1 MDAER
6 IKSIQIFVFTCALMM
21 PLFSAGQKRMTRED
35 YIKAYSGFAVDEMN
49 RSGVPASI
57 TLAQGILESDCGN
70 STLARKANNHF
81 GIKCHKN
88 WEGKK
93 VYHDDDAPNECFRSY
108 SSVRESYRDHSDF
121 LKNSAR
127 YAFLFKLKPSDYKG
141 WARGLQK
148 AGYATDPRYAD
159 LLIRIIEEGYF
170 HQNDVALIPKKGKRN
185 EAVKTTVKVEPE
197 QQAEESE
204 FTVDIE
210 SRRIFTRN
218 RVEYVVAK
226 NGDTYETITRDMNLM
241 PWDIAHFNEMSKG
254 DPIQE
259 GDPVYLG
266 PKKGRAERGFNV
278 HVVQQGENMHAISQK
293 YAIRLSKLYKRNR
306 MAEGTEPAAGEKIWL
321 RKNIKD
327 SGAVRLRTQDS

>member
-1 MDAER
+1 M
-6 IKSIQIFVFTCALMM
+6 KGVQIFACAFAVVL
-21 PLFSAGQKRMTRED
+21 PLLAAGQKKMTRED
-35 YIKAYSGFAVDEMN
+35 YIKAYSEFAVDEMN

-88 WEGKK
+88 WNGKK
-93 VYHDDDAPNECFRSY
+93 VYHDDDARNECFRSY

-121 LKNSAR
+121 LKSSTR

-170 HQNDVALIPKKGKRN
+170 HQNDVALIPKKGKKN
-185 EAVKTTVKVEPE
+185 EPAKTVKQVEPE
-197 QQAEESE
+197 EQPEESE

-210 SRRIFTRN
+210 NRRIFLRN

-226 NGDTYETITRDMNLM
+226 HGDTYESITRDMNLM

-254 DPIQE
+254 DPIHE

-266 PKKGRAERGFNV
+266 PKKSRAERGFTV
-278 HVVQQGENMHAISQK
+278 HAVQQGETMHDISQK
-293 YAIRLSKLYKRNR
+293 YAIKLSMLYKRNG
-306 MAEGTEPAAGEKIWL
+306 MQEGTEPAVGEKIWL
-321 RKNIKD
+321 RKNRKD
-327 SGAVRLRTQDS
+327 SNPVRLLK

>member
-1 MDAER
+1 MKGMR
-6 IKSIQIFVFTCALMM
+6 IFACACAVVM
-21 PLFSAGQKRMTRED
+21 PLLAAGQKKMTRED
-35 YIKAYSGFAVDEMN
+35 YIRAYSEFAVDEMN

-88 WEGKK
+88 WDGKK

-121 LKNSAR
+121 LKNSTR

-170 HQNDVALIPKKGKRN
+170 HQNDVALIPKKGKKN
-185 EAVKTTVKVEPE
+185 EPSKTVKQVEPE
-197 QQAEESE
+197 QQQEESE

-210 SRRIFTRN
+210 NRRIFLRN
-218 RVEYVVAK
+218 RVEYIVAK
-226 NGDTYETITRDMNLM
+226 NGDTYESITRDMNLM
-241 PWDIAHFNEMSKG
+241 PWDIAHFNEMSKA
-254 DPIQE
+254 DAIHE

-266 PKKGRAERGFNV
+266 PKKSRAERGFTV
-278 HVVQQGENMHAISQK
+278 HAVQPGENMHIISQK
-293 YAIRLSKLYKRNR
+293 YAIKLSKLYKRNG
-306 MAEGTEPAAGEKIWL
+306 MKEGTEPVVGEKIWL
-321 RKNIKD
+321 RKNRKD
-327 SGAVRLRTQDS
+327 INPVRLQK